1 MTREE
6 IIASVKDYIRD
17 PKAQYAVLIDSPWGS
32 GKTYLYENYLLP
44 AIESMTE
51 PPVEEKTNIY
61 ISLYG
66 ISSIDALA
74 KQLMTNFLITIK
86 SKKANI
92 AKKTIS
98 ETSGLLAIASKAV
111 SVSIKDVINVDISKI
126 SSMKEIS
133 RIRDVVLCFDDLE
146 RCTIPVN
153 EVLGFVDNIIE
164 HCGCKVIILADEE
177 NIGKIYANS
186 NVELKY
192 ISLLMGGRML
202 VDSSDGKP
210 VGESPITIEELK
222 KINESVYSVN
232 YFYKDIREKVI
243 GKTLPYFPSL
253 RETILEVING
263 NPEIGSTGYVREN
276 DYKAFLNKHI
286 DRIEKSFL
294 ETDNRNLRIFLRWI
308 DKYKMIYKK
317 TEENY
322 RTSQFHN
329 EITDSFLQ
337 YSIWLS
343 GSIGQNKK
351 LVPWN
356 SGFNV
361 DYIIFEGKES
371 EPILRHRFIDEW
383 MKKSYWDDKAFGQS
397 VKQVETVE
405 EQNSLKTKKK
415 ESTGKALGELRDWR
429 FKQDD
434 EVNRL
439 INKLRNELKDGK
451 YAFSDFQ
458 NIIDMLLLMKKNR
471 LYDGDLMET
480 QAVMLGLIDK
490 SKECEEIAKM
500 PRTFVSEDARR
511 EYMELYGPI
520 EAKIEEKNRELNLAA
535 AVDNNKYET
544 AKIFLESC
552 QEKKTYYV
560 EHKSFTE
567 FVSIDRIVELLKKCS
582 LEGIYDVKQGF
593 LTVYD
598 MGSINAFYMNDIS
611 ELRRLKEMLSNREYF
626 PIEGRTREIAVESFI
641 EMLNQVMV
649 YLGAQPNK

>member
-86 SKKANI
+86 NKKANV
-92 AKKTIS
+92 AKKTIE

-111 SVSIKDVINVDISKI
+111 SVSIKDVINVDMSKI
-126 SSMKEIS
+126 SSLKEIA
-133 RIRDVVLCFDDLE
+133 RIKDVVLCFDDLE

-153 EVLGFVDNIIE
+153 EVLGFVDNVIE

-192 ISLLMGGRML
+192 LSLLMGGRML
-202 VDSSDGKP
+202 VDSNDGKLA
-210 VGESPITIEELK
+210 GDNQITIEELK
-222 KINESVYSVN
+222 KLNESVYSIN

-253 RETILEVING
+253 RETILEVLNG

-276 DYKAFLNKHI
+276 DYKAFLNKNI
-286 DRIEKSFL
+286 DKIEKAFL

-322 RTSQFHN
+322 RTSPYHN

-337 YSIWLS
+337 YSIWFA

-361 DYIIFEGKES
+361 DYIVFEGKEG
-371 EPILRHRFIDEW
+371 EHIIRHRFIDEW
-383 MKKSYWDDKAFGQS
+383 MKKNFWDDKAFGQS
-397 VKQVETVE
+397 VKQVVSIE
-405 EQNSLKTKKK
+405 EQNSMKAKKK
-415 ESTGKALGELRDWR
+415 ESTGKALAELGDWR
-429 FKQDD
+429 YKQDD
-434 EVNRL
+434 EVARL

-471 LYDGDLMET
+471 LYDGDLLET
-480 QAVMLGLIDK
+480 QAVMLKLIDN
-490 SKECEEIAKM
+490 SKECEELAKM
-500 PRTFVSEDARR
+500 PRTFMSEAARR
-511 EYMELYGPI
+511 EYMEIYGPV

-535 AVDNNKYET
+535 AVDTNKYET

-552 QEKKTYYV
+552 QEKKQYYID
-560 EHKSFTE
+560 HKSFTE
-567 FVSIDRIVELLKKCS
+567 FVSIDRIIELLKKSS
-582 LEGIYDVKQGF
+582 LEGIYNVKQGF
-593 LTVYD
+593 ATVYD
-598 MGSINAFYMNDIS
+598 IGSINAFYMNDIS
-611 ELRRLKEMLSNREYF
+611 ELRRLKEMLSNREFF
-626 PIEGRTREIAVESFI
+626 PIEGRTREIAIESFI
-641 EMLNQVMV
+641 ELLNQVLV
-649 YLGAQPNK
+649 YLGAQPTA

>member
-6 IIASVKDYIRD
+6 IIAGVKDYIRD

-32 GKTYLYENYLLP
+32 GKTYLYKNYILP
-44 AIESMTE
+44 AIEAMTE
-51 PPVEEKTNIY
+51 PPVEEKINIY

-74 KQLMTNFLITIK
+74 KQLMTNFLITIQN
-86 SKKANI
+86 KKANV
-92 AKKTIS
+92 AKRTLQ
-98 ETSGLLAIASKAV
+98 ETGGLLAIASKAV
-111 SVSIKDVINVDISKI
+111 SVSIKDVINVDLSKI
-126 SSMKEIS
+126 SSLKELGRVKDI
-133 RIRDVVLCFDDLE
+133 VLCFDDLE

-153 EVLGFVDNIIE
+153 EVLGFVDNVIE
-164 HCGCKVIILADEE
+164 HCGCKVIVLADEE

-192 ISLLMGGRML
+192 LSLLMGGRKL
-202 VDSSDGKP
+202 VEQREDMPLEDD
-210 VGESPITIEELK
+210 EITIEQLK
-222 KINESVYSVN
+222 KLNESVYSVN

-243 GKTLPYFPSL
+243 GKTLPYYPSL
-253 RETILEVING
+253 RETILEILNG
-263 NPEIGSTGYVREN
+263 NPEINTTGYVREN
-276 DYKAFLNKHI
+276 DYRAFLNAHI

-322 RTSQFHN
+322 RTSPFHKQ
-329 EITDSFLQ
+329 ITDSFLQ

-361 DYIIFEGKES
+361 DYIVFEGNED
-371 EPILRHRFIDEW
+371 EPIIRHRFIDEW
-383 MKKSYWDDKAFGQS
+383 MKKTYWDDKAFGQS
-397 VKQVETVE
+397 VKQVESVE
-405 EQNSLKTKKK
+405 SQNSLKSKKK
-415 ESTGKALGELRDWR
+415 ESTGKALGDLRDWR

-434 EVNRL
+434 EVARL

-451 YAFSDFQ
+451 YAFGDFQ
-458 NIIDMLLLMKKNR
+458 KIIDTLLLMKKMK
-471 LYDGDLMET
+471 LYNGDLMET
-480 QAVMLGLIDK
+480 QKVMLGLIDK
-490 SKECEEIAKM
+490 STECEEIVKM
-500 PRTFVSEDARR
+500 PRTFVSEDDRKA
-511 EYMELYGPI
+511 YMEVYGPV
-520 EAKIEEKNRELNLAA
+520 EARIDERVKELNLAS
-535 AVDNNKYET
+535 AVDTNKYET

-552 QEKKTYYV
+552 EEKKSYYI

-567 FVSIDRIVELLKKCS
+567 FISIDRVVELLKKSS
-582 LEGIYDVKQGF
+582 LEGIYSIKQGF
-593 LTVYD
+593 ATVYD

-611 ELRRLKEMLSNREYF
+611 ELRRLKEMLLNREFF
-626 PIEGRTREIAVESFI
+626 PIEGRTREIAIESFV
-641 EMLNQVMV
+641 ELLNQV
-649 YLGAQPNK
+649 LGYIGA

>member
-32 GKTYLYENYLLP
+32 GKTYLYEKYLLP

-51 PPVEEKTNIY
+51 PPVEEKINIY

-74 KQLMTNFLITIK
+74 KQLMTNFLITVK
-86 SKKANI
+86 NKKADT
-92 AKKTIS
+92 AKKTLD
-98 ETSGLLAIASKAV
+98 ETAGLLAIASKAI
-111 SVSIKDVINVDISKI
+111 SVSIKDVIDVDLSKI
-126 SSMKEIS
+126 GNLKELK
-133 RIRDVVLCFDDLE
+133 RIKDIVLCFDDLE

-153 EVLGFVDNIIE
+153 EVLGFVDNVIE

-192 ISLLMGGRML
+192 MSLLMGGRKL
-202 VDSSDGKP
+202 ITSDDNRP
-210 VGESPITIEELK
+210 TDDNAITIEELK
-222 KINESVYSVN
+222 ALNESLYSIN

-253 RETILEVING
+253 RETILEVLNG
-263 NPEIGSTGYVREN
+263 NPEIGTTGYVREN
-276 DYKAFLNKHI
+276 DYKAFLNAHI

-322 RTSQFHN
+322 RSSPYHKQ
-329 EITDSFLQ
+329 ITDSFLQ

-361 DYIIFEGKES
+361 DFIIFEGHEN
-371 EPILRHRFIDEW
+371 EPIIRHRFIDEW
-383 MKKSYWDDKAFGQS
+383 MKKAYWDDKAFGQS
-397 VKQVETVE
+397 IKQVESYE
-405 EQNSLKTKKK
+405 EQNNLKVKKK
-415 ESTGKALGELRDWR
+415 ESTGKALSELHDWR

-458 NIIDMLLLMKKNR
+458 KIIDTLILMKKMK

-480 QAVMLGLIDK
+480 QTVMLGLIDK
-490 SKECEEIAKM
+490 SNECEEITKM
-500 PRTFVSEDARR
+500 PRTFVSEEDRR
-511 EYMELYGPI
+511 MYMELYGPV
-520 EAKIEEKNRELNLAA
+520 EARIDERNRELNLAA

-552 QEKKTYYV
+552 QEKKSYYI

-567 FVSIDRIVELLKKCS
+567 FISIDRVIELLKKSS
-582 LEGIYDVKQGF
+582 LEGIYNVKQGF
-593 LTVYD
+593 ATVYD
-598 MGSINAFYMNDIS
+598 IGSINAFYMNDIS
-611 ELRRLKEMLSNREYF
+611 ELRRLKEMLMNREYF
-626 PIEGRTREIAVESFI
+626 PIEGRTREIAIESFV
-641 EMLNQVMV
+641 EMINQVLV
-649 YLGAQPNK
+649 YLGAQ